1 MFWLYQAKSS
11 SSIPRSV
18 ATARRPK
25 ASNSGR
31 LFDRPR
37 ERPTPAQMRIGL
49 GGLSDRALGG
59 AIEITSYAGQET
71 IVTAG
76 IPDQAAASP
85 KPPDSFAMSLLR

>member
-1 MFWLYQAKSS
+1 M
-11 SSIPRSV
+11 RS
-18 ATARRPK
+18 
-25 ASNSGR
+25 ASAVSVI
-31 LFDRPR
+31 
-37 ERPTPAQMRIGL
+37 E
-49 GGLSDRALGG
+49 ALGG